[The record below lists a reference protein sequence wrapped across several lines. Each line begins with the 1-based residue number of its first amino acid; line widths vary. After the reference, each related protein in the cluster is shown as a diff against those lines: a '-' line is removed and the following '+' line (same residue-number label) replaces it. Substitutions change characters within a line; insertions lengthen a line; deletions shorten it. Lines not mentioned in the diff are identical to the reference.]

1 MRIHFHTRW
10 REREKKNPQL
20 GYIAPWHEY
29 ARTHNMPAESLL
41 MLLPITRHVMTLIHE
56 YSTLTDLHARRSDAS
71 RFTASLR

>member
-1 MRIHFHTRW
+1 
-10 REREKKNPQL
+10 
-20 GYIAPWHEY
+20 
-29 ARTHNMPAESLL
+29 MPAESLL